1 MTGCEL
7 WYFEVWWDMVLKDFD
22 TIPQVEVNLNDFDF
36 TAGDIPEEFMP
47 KPGIIYRFV
56 LSKAA

>member
-1 MTGCEL
+1 M
-7 WYFEVWWDMVLKDFD
+7 LKDFD